1 MDFGNTTK
9 GEEGNKKQNI
19 LSEET
24 GDGARCHQE
33 EEDSHNNNNQDQN
46 EDKNEEGGGGGSIED
61 SS

>member
-1 MDFGNTTK
+1 MDFCNTTK
-9 GEEGNKKQNI
+9 GEEGNKKQST

-33 EEDSHNNNNQDQN
+33 EEASHNNNNQDKI
-46 EDKNEEGGGGGSIED
+46 EDEEGGGGGSIED

>member
-9 GEEGNKKQNI
+9 GEEGNEKQSI

-33 EEDSHNNNNQDQN
+33 EEESHNNNNQDKI
-46 EDKNEEGGGGGSIED
+46 EDEEGGGGGSIED